1 MPGKEVRMFSFLYL
15 FGPGVISWLVHRYF
29 SRGSG
34 KDERHFLWQFCEIL
48 AYAMIVMALTTAV
61 LEPSQGVSV
70 TALSNGMLT
79 VQYGTRALA
88 LSVALA
94 AALGALHAAAAGK
107 LLKNRYQLVAAGAV
121 AAAALCI
128 LVYGTGVQAPDGT
141 MKISTKPVRI
151 NNAYYDSDTPLYS
164 NDSQEYFIQVRSLA
178 DRLGMPYEEKQT
190 GLFQI
195 RCSLGADTF
204 TLDLLGPEK
213 DYFKKD
219 GELYVSLSRLGSL
232 SGIHVHS
239 NALLADGSVRQVI
252 YIDSY
257 AQPFQYDWTRYPY
270 VAHALGGI
278 ESNTYTNS
286 REAFLYNYN
295 LGQRVFEA
303 DLRLTA
309 DGGLAVVHDLP
320 LDDEGRR
327 MTEKEFKKH
336 KVQGRYTAMTFTDLA
351 KLMKK
356 YPDMYVVTDTK
367 ETEKALVKQ
376 QFGHIVEVGNKV
388 DPEIL
393 KRIIPQIYQEEMYD
407 TVMGIYGWSSM
418 IYTLYA
424 LENFSEK
431 EVVDFAYQRGIGV
444 ITTNAGR
451 AQELFF
457 HELYDRN
464 IRVYM
469 HTYNTPED
477 EAYLKMKGVWGL
489 YTDFLVP

>member
-1 MPGKEVRMFSFLYL
+1 MRMPGKEVRMFSFLYL

-151 NNAYYDSDTPLYS
+151 NNTYYDSDTPLYS

-195 RCSLGADTF
+195 GCSLGADTF

-320 LDDEGRR
+320 LDEEGKR
-327 MTEKEFKKH
+327 MTFA
-336 KVQGRYTAMTFTDLA
+336 GLA

-418 IYTLYA
+418 IYSVTA
-424 LENFSEK
+424 QEDFSEK
-431 EVVDFAYQRGIGV
+431 EAAEFAYQRGIGV
-444 ITTNAGR
+444 VTTNEER

-457 HELYDRN
+457 HELYDRD

-469 HTYNTPED
+469 DGCPAPED
-477 EAYLKMKGVWGL
+477 EEAFRKRGVCGI
-489 YTDFLVP
+489 YTDFLLP